1 MDRNVYLDMI
11 SLGEAQQRLA
21 ERFGSRRLPAETV
34 PSARAAGRVL
44 TEPVFARASSPGYH
58 AAAMDGIA
66 VLASST
72 YGASEGRPKT
82 LIKGVTAFPVN
93 TGHRLPAGCDAV
105 IMIEAVNPVSETELV
120 IEAPA
125 YPFQYV
131 RKMGE
136 DIVATEL
143 LFSTGHRFTPYCVGA
158 LITAGIFSVP
168 VHRRPRVLILP
179 TGSELV
185 ALSAEGMAQPEPGR
199 IFESNSPMLAAMVER
214 DGGIA
219 VTDPIL
225 PDDPEAIKARVR
237 AAAAEGFDALLI
249 IGGSSAGSEDYA
261 RRVITECGTLLFHGV
276 TIMPG
281 KPVLAGEV
289 EGLPLFGMPGYPV
302 SAIVAF
308 EQCLSPLLASLS
320 GGTAEPRATLSVI
333 PSRKVA
339 SKLGVEEFLR
349 VKLGQVGEKVIA
361 TPIAGGAGTLTSITE
376 ADGIVRIPAHV
387 EGLTAG
393 EEVNCELLRGAS
405 AVGQTLVVVGSHDN
419 TLDLI
424 ADEIRQHAAGVRLSS
439 SHVGSMGG
447 LMALKRRVCHLSGI
461 HLLDPSDGSYNV
473 GYIEKHLPGRAL
485 TLVNLVTRQQG
496 LMVAPGNP
504 KGITGIEALTR
515 PGVRFVNRQ
524 AGSGTRI
531 LLDYRLK
538 ALGIDD
544 KAIDGYARDE
554 YTHMSVAVAVLSG
567 TADAGLGIHAAAR
580 ALGLDFIPVVTE
592 QYDLLIDNDYLGSP
606 MVAALLST
614 IRSRRFKERALAL
627 GGYST
632 ETTGEVVAT
641 F

>member
-143 LFSTGHRFTPYCVGA
+143 LFPTGHRFTPYCVGA

-185 ALSAEGMAQPEPGR
+185 ALSSEGMAQPEPGR

>member
-1 MDRNVYLDMI
+1 MSRNVYLDMI
-11 SLGEAQQRLA
+11 SLEEAQGRLEA
-21 ERFGSRRLPAETV
+21 RFGSRRIPGEKV
-34 PSARAAGRVL
+34 SSALAAGRVL
-44 TEPVFARASSPGYH
+44 AEPVFARASSPGYH
-58 AAAMDGIA
+58 ASAMDGIA
-66 VLASST
+66 VLAETT

-82 LIKGVTAFPVN
+82 LIKGETAFPVN
-93 TGHRLPAGCDAV
+93 TGHRLPDGCDAV
-105 IMIEAVNPVSETELV
+105 IMIEAVNAVSDTEMV
-120 IEAPA
+120 IESPA
-125 YPFQYV
+125 YPFQHV

-143 LFSTGHRFTPYCVGA
+143 LFPTGHQLTPYCVGA
-158 LITAGIFSVP
+158 LVAAGMFEVA
-168 VHRRPRVLILP
+168 VYGVPRVLVIP

-185 ALSAEGMAQPEPGR
+185 PLSDAETAQPEPGR
-199 IFESNSPMLAAMVER
+199 IFESNSHMLGAMVEKE
-214 DGGIA
+214 GGIA
-219 VTDPIL
+219 VKNPIIR
-225 PDDPEAIKARVR
+225 DEPEVIKARVR
-237 AAAAEGFDALLI
+237 EAAAEGFDAILI

-261 RRVITECGTLLFHGV
+261 RKVVTECGSLLFHGV

-281 KPVLAGEV
+281 KPVLVGEV
-289 EGLPLFGMPGYPV
+289 IEVPVFGMPGYPV

-320 GGTAEPRATLSVI
+320 GRSFEPKATLAVT

-349 VKLGQVGEKVIA
+349 VKLGQVGETIIA

-376 ADGIVRIPAHV
+376 ADGIIRIPTHV
-387 EGLTAG
+387 EGLSAG
-393 EEVNCELLRGAS
+393 TEVPCELLRPAS
-405 AVGQTLVVVGSHDN
+405 AIGRTLVAVGSHDN

-424 ADEIRQHAAGVRLSS
+424 SDEIRRRSGKARLSS

-447 LMALKRRVCHLSGI
+447 IMALKRRVCHLAGI
-461 HLLDPSDGSYNV
+461 HLLDPSDGSYNLS
-473 GYIEKHLPGRAL
+473 YIEKYLPGRSL

-496 LMVAPGNP
+496 LMVAKGNP
-504 KGITGIEALTR
+504 KGITGIECLTR
-515 PGVRFVNRQ
+515 EGVTFVNRQ

-544 KAIDGYARDE
+544 KSIDGYTRDE

-580 ALGLDFIPVVTE
+580 ALDLDFIPVVTE
-592 QYDLLIDNDYLGSP
+592 QYDLLIDNDFADTP
-606 MVAALLST
+606 MVEEFLAT
-614 IRSRRFKERALAL
+614 IRSQRFKERVLAL

>member
-1 MDRNVYLDMI
+1 MSRNVYLDMI
-11 SLGEAQQRLA
+11 SLEEAQGRLEA
-21 ERFGSRRLPAETV
+21 RFGSRRIPAEKV
-34 PSARAAGRVL
+34 SSALAAGRVL
-44 TEPVFARASSPGYH
+44 AEPVFARASSPGYH
-58 AAAMDGIA
+58 ASAMDGIA
-66 VLASST
+66 VLAETT

-82 LIKGVTAFPVN
+82 LIKGETAFPVN
-93 TGHRLPAGCDAV
+93 TGHRLPDGCDAV
-105 IMIEAVNPVSETELV
+105 IMIEAVNAVSDTEMV
-120 IEAPA
+120 IESPA
-125 YPFQYV
+125 YPFQHV

-143 LFSTGHRFTPYCVGA
+143 LFPTGHQLTPYCVGA
-158 LITAGIFSVP
+158 LVAAGMFEVA
-168 VHRRPRVLILP
+168 VYGVPRVLIIP

-185 ALSAEGMAQPEPGR
+185 PLSDEHTAQPEPGR
-199 IFESNSPMLAAMVER
+199 IFESNSHMLGAMVEKE
-214 DGGIA
+214 GGIA
-219 VTDPIL
+219 VKNPIIR
-225 PDDPEAIKARVR
+225 DEPEVIKARVR
-237 AAAAEGFDALLI
+237 EAAAEGFDAILI

-261 RRVITECGTLLFHGV
+261 RKVVTECGSLLFHGV

-281 KPVLAGEV
+281 KPVLVGEV
-289 EGLPLFGMPGYPV
+289 TEVPVFGMPGYPV

-320 GGTAEPRATLSVI
+320 GRSFEPKATLAVT

-349 VKLGQVGEKVIA
+349 VKLGQVGETIIA

-376 ADGIVRIPAHV
+376 ADGIIRIPTHV
-387 EGLTAG
+387 EGLSAG
-393 EEVNCELLRGAS
+393 VEVPCELLRPAS
-405 AVGQTLVVVGSHDN
+405 AIGRTLVAVGSHDN

-424 ADEIRQHAAGVRLSS
+424 SDEIRRRSGKARLSS

-447 LMALKRRVCHLSGI
+447 IMALKRRVCHMAGI
-461 HLLDPSDGSYNV
+461 HLLDPSDGSYNLS
-473 GYIEKHLPGRAL
+473 YIEKYLPGRSL

-496 LMVAPGNP
+496 LMVAKGNP
-504 KGITGIEALTR
+504 KGITGIESLTR
-515 PGVRFVNRQ
+515 DGVTFVNRQ

-544 KAIDGYARDE
+544 KSIDGYTRDE

-580 ALGLDFIPVVTE
+580 ALDLDFIPVVTE
-592 QYDLLIDNDYLGSP
+592 QYDLLIDNDFADTP
-606 MVAALLST
+606 MVEEFLAT
-614 IRSRRFKERALAL
+614 IRSQRFKERVLAL